1 MHATIA
7 GLSSL
12 VPTSTVAYSDKA
24 IGVFESCG
32 QGREVFDP
40 RVLDTNE
47 VVERLQDSF
56 GRRQDLAISL
66 KQHLPRVKE
75 QAAKQ
80 MDEVVEII
88 ESLANAGKS
97 QSQNR
102 LKQPI

>member
-40 RVLDTNE
+40 RVLGTDE
-47 VVERLQDSF
+47 VVEGMKDSF
-56 GRRQDLAISL
+56 RRRHDLKMSL
-66 KQHLPRVKE
+66 GEHLPRVKE
-75 QAAKQ
+75 QAARQ
-80 MDEVVEII
+80 MDDLADII
-88 ESLANAGKS
+88 QNLAHASVN
-97 QSQNR
+97 
-102 LKQPI
+102 